1 MNLKINF
8 FIYKK
13 CLNKIQNYSYKIILI
28 IFTLP
33 INIISYVKYHENF
46 DVKL

>member
-1 MNLKINF
+1 MKDLDQVKLLK
-8 FIYKK
+8 KPQ
-13 CLNKIQNYSYKIILI
+13 LRKIILI